1 MVQVHFHSQKQGLM
15 GLPRDQLPGLGDAFR
30 DRGEF
35 LFSFGTLIYLIYV
48 GYTPTRAGIITLAIT
63 IPTSWIRKDF
73 RLGPKGIVNCLVVTS
88 GRLAP
93 LIAACAAA
101 GLVVGGLNVT
111 GLASKFISLITSLAH
126 GNAPL
131 ALLISAGVLLLL
143 GMGMPLPVV
152 YILGASLIAPG
163 LMELGIPEFQAHLF
177 IVFFSAMS
185 AITPPVAVAAY
196 TAASIA
202 NADPMAIGWQA
213 VKLAVSGFVVPFV
226 FVFQPSI
233 LFRGEWYQ
241 ILQAVLSISLGIFF
255 VSISAEGFFRGNLHF
270 IKRFGI
276 LVGGALLLIPG
287 IKTDLLGFVIGILF
301 LFPRLYKKGKAHFQI
316 EDVN

>member
-1 MVQVHFHSQKQGLM
+1 M
-15 GLPRDQLPGLGDAFR
+15 GRQ
-30 DRGEF
+30 
-35 LFSFGTLIYLIYV
+35 
-48 GYTPTRAGIITLAIT
+48 
-63 IPTSWIRKDF
+63 
-73 RLGPKGIVNCLVVTS
+73 
-88 GRLAP
+88 AP

-111 GLASKFISLITSLAH
+111 GLASKFISMITTLAH

-163 LMELGIPEFQAHLF
+163 LEELGIPMFQAHLF

-196 TAASIA
+196 TAAGIA
-202 NADPMAIGWQA
+202 GADPMAIGWQA
-213 VKLAVSGFVVPFV
+213 VKLAISGFIVPFV
-226 FVFQPSI
+226 FVFQPFI
-233 LFRGEWYQ
+233 LLQGKWHQ
-241 ILQAVLSISLGIFF
+241 ILPALLSTGLGIFL
-255 VSISAEGFFRGNLHF
+255 VSVSAEGFFKGKLTL

-276 LVGGALLLIPG
+276 LLGGTLLLVPG
-287 IKTDLLGFVIGILF
+287 IKTDLLGFVVGLIL
-301 LFPRLYKKGKAHFQI
+301 LLTNMYPKKESLI
-316 EDVN
+316 ST